1 MRIFKFACQN
11 FSRNFLLSL
20 TSIIIMLLMLFS
32 LSLLWFINIFTQQML
47 DTLQSKMDLSIYLKQ
62 NVNENQVNLLRSEL
76 ENMVEIRE
84 VRYLTPEVALEQF
97 KEKHKDDPFILKSLE
112 ELKENPLGAV
122 ITIKLRQPSDYNIV
136 FQSTQKPVY
145 QELIQNQDF
154 YNYEKII
161 SIFNK
166 FHTKFRLAGWSIT
179 GLFVLIAILIIFN
192 TIKLGILN
200 QEKEI
205 KIMRLVGAT
214 SWFIRGPFLI
224 ESCLYGFI
232 AWILNSTIIISL
244 IIFSQ
249 PYLQK
254 FLELNLDLSAY
265 LKNNPLEFFGG
276 SLAFALIISIF
287 ASSAAVKRYLRV

>member
-1 MRIFKFACQN
+1 
-11 FSRNFLLSL
+11 
-20 TSIIIMLLMLFS
+20 MLFS

-192 TIKLGILN
+192 TIK
-200 QEKEI
+200 
-205 KIMRLVGAT
+205 
-214 SWFIRGPFLI
+214 
-224 ESCLYGFI
+224 
-232 AWILNSTIIISL
+232 
-244 IIFSQ
+244 
-249 PYLQK
+249 
-254 FLELNLDLSAY
+254 
-265 LKNNPLEFFGG
+265 
-276 SLAFALIISIF
+276 
-287 ASSAAVKRYLRV
+287 